1 MFKKTHLIFATI
13 YVLFTILLLVLIYKF
28 GLKAPEKNIQ
38 LIKENNQISDFIDK
52 NITGSSIGYVLI
64 SVIWIF
70 LLGLV
75 SPLLFFSS
83 FFFNFKLGFLL
94 SIFAFTLGATLTY
107 IVANNFFEE
116 IAKKYLNKKFPNLKN
131 LNTENSVF
139 YFFMLRL
146 IPGIPYSLKNIMA
159 IFFNLNTKKFFLI
172 TLLAELPQILI
183 LMNIF
188 LGFKKVINNNDDYDL
203 ENLLSLE
210 IFFPVL
216 GLFFFLLL
224 AYFIKKKF
232 FKKVF

>member
-28 GLKAPEKNIQ
+28 GLNAPEKIIE

-52 NITGSSIGYVLI
+52 NITVSSIGYVLI

>member
-1 MFKKTHLIFATI
+1 MFKKTHLIYATI

-28 GLKAPEKNIQ
+28 GLNSPEKIIA

-52 NITGSSIGYVLI
+52 NITVSSIGYVLI

-75 SPLLFFSS
+75 SPLLLFSS

-107 IVANNFFEE
+107 IAANNFFEE

-131 LNTENSVF
+131 LNTESSVF

-172 TLLAELPQILI
+172 TLLAELPQIFI